1 MDEKRNVSSYFQ
13 AGVCRCK
20 CLCHKRANVE
30 NRIEKKVNFFMTQ
43 VRIIEFILCFFFFF
57 LVASVDDL
65 ILND

>member
-1 MDEKRNVSSYFQ
+1 MDEEKRNVSSYFQ

-43 VRIIEFILCFFFFF
+43 VRIIEKNSFSGFFFF
-57 LVASVDDL
+57 
-65 ILND
+65 